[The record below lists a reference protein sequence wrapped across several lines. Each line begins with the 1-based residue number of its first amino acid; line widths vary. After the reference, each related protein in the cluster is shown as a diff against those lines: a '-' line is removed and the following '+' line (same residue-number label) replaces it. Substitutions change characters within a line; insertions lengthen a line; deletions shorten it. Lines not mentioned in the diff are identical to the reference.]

1 MSSGGLVTGS
11 HPDRAV
17 IIATIDD
24 AKHFTDEDRARI
36 IASYSPH
43 EREARA
49 KGIPVLGSGRIFP
62 IPEEDVAC
70 DVIRDKDVPRH
81 WKRLGAMDFGWDHPF
96 AAVELLWDADADV
109 VYVSRTLRQRQL
121 TPALAGLALKPW
133 GDLIWMW
140 PRDGRRDTQEGAGIA
155 LAKQFETAGLK
166 LWHEH
171 AQFRDGSVSVEAG
184 LMDMLDRM
192 QTGRFK
198 VFRHLSDWFEEFRLY
213 HREDGK
219 IVKLMDDLMSATR
232 YGVMMLRYARVM
244 KDPEPS
250 DRYKRNKAGSSGGS
264 AWAA

>member
-1 MSSGGLVTGS
+1 MDGGNLVTGV

-24 AKHFTDEDRARI
+24 AEHFSPEDRAKI

-62 IPEEDVAC
+62 IPEEDIAC
-70 DVIRDKDVPRH
+70 DVIRDKDIPKH

-96 AAVELLWDADADV
+96 AAVELLWDSDADV
-109 VYVSRTLRQRQL
+109 VYVARTLRQRQL
-121 TPALAGLALKPW
+121 TPAMASLSLKKW
-133 GDLIWMW
+133 GDLTWHW
-140 PRDGRRDTQEGAGIA
+140 PMDGGRDTQEGAGKA
-155 LAKQFETAGLK
+155 LADQFGAEGLK
-166 LWHEH
+166 MWHEH
-171 AQFRDGSVSVEAG
+171 AQFRDGSRSVEAG
-184 LMDMLDRM
+184 LMEMLDRM

-232 YGVMMLRYARVM
+232 YGVMMLRYARVV

-250 DRYKRNKAGSSGGS
+250 DRYKRKSAARSGS